1 MLGFRELYMVEYPR
15 NFRGSWSK
23 KDWCLSHQ
31 FQVPTRACPQRPIVY
46 PYTLDQVNHK
56 RKEKRE
62 KKEEKG
68 EGQLKGEYATKPTI
82 VLSLLVLLYI
92 LRILPKV
99 RKEKG
104 TLEISK
110 TTHIFDS
117 NL

>member
-1 MLGFRELYMVEYPR
+1 MFISSVPSSNSCLPPKANCVSLYV
-15 NFRGSWSK
+15 GSSK
-23 KDWCLSHQ
+23 SQK
-31 FQVPTRACPQRPIVY
+31 
-46 PYTLDQVNHK
+46 K
-56 RKEKRE
+56 GKKRE
-62 KKEEKG
+62 KRKKG